1 MTQVKGAF
9 PGGVAGQSISPQLQV
24 LFTCSISTQQ
34 LYIQPE
40 SAFPLQC

>member
-1 MTQVKGAF
+1 MAQVKGAF
-9 PGGVAGQSISPQLQV
+9 TGRVAGQSISPQLQV

-34 LYIQPE
+34 LYILPQ